1 MKNTENKSM
10 PKVKHPIL
18 SVGMA
23 LIQEWQLLV
32 NLFTTAVF
40 VHYGKE
46 LLEDLGHPLRFAFV
60 LTWLLLTIIFSLFAV
75 VRHAESLAEKLGEPF
90 GTLLLTLAV
99 TSIEVMIIVS
109 TMSTGHGSP
118 TLARDAMY
126 GVIMIMLNG
135 MVGLT
140 LLIGGLKYKEQDY
153 NLQGAN
159 SFLAVILP
167 LAVIGLVLPNYTSSS
182 PDHTLTTMQASF
194 LVIVSI
200 ALYGIF
206 LTIQN
211 GRHRAYFR
219 VARPTVETQNAKRK
233 WKITHEI
240 RSVPYHLIL
249 LLAYMVPLT
258 ALTQHLAVPIEFTI
272 SVLGA
277 PVALA
282 GFLVAFLMLAP
293 ESLGAIRAAL
303 SNDLQ
308 KSVNILLG
316 SVLATIGLTIPAV
329 LAYGLLFNKTI
340 ILGLS
345 PIDVTLLSLT
355 LVLSTMTFSSSRTN
369 VLLGSVHLLL
379 FFSYLMLNFSTLIDS
394 ISMQTVALSNP
405 SFSRSFPCL
414 S

>member
-1 MKNTENKSM
+1 
-10 PKVKHPIL
+10 
-18 SVGMA
+18 MA
-23 LIQEWQLLV
+23 LLQEWPLLINV
-32 NLFTTAVF
+32 FTTAAF
-40 VHYGKE
+40 LRYGQY
-46 LLEDLGHPLRFAFV
+46 LLADLAHPLSFTFV
-60 LTWLLLTIIFSLFAV
+60 LTWLLLTILFSLFAV
-75 VRHAESLAEKLGEPF
+75 VRHAESLAEKLGEPL
-90 GTLLLTLAV
+90 GTLVLTLAV

-126 GVIMIMLNG
+126 GVVMIMLNG

-140 LLIGGLKYKEQDY
+140 LLIGALKYKEQDY
-153 NLQGAN
+153 NLQGAS

-182 PDHTLTTMQASF
+182 PDQTFSTLQAAF
-194 LVIVSI
+194 LVIVSV

-211 GRHRAYFR
+211 GRHRAYFK
-219 VARPTVETQNAKRK
+219 VARQTLETKDAKRK
-233 WKITHEI
+233 WRITHEV
-240 RSVPYHLIL
+240 RSLSYHLLL
-249 LLAYMVPLT
+249 LLAYMGPLVI
-258 ALTQHLAVPIEFTI
+258 LTQHLAVPMEFTI

-282 GFLVAFLMLAP
+282 GFLIAALVLAP
-293 ESLGAIRAAL
+293 ESVGAVRAAL

-308 KSVNILLG
+308 KSVNVLMG

-329 LAYGLLFNKTI
+329 LAYGLFFHKPI
-340 ILGLS
+340 ILGLE

-369 VLLGSVHLLL
+369 VLQGSVHLLL
-379 FFSYLMLNFSTLIDS
+379 FFSYLMLIF
-394 ISMQTVALSNP
+394 Q
-405 SFSRSFPCL
+405 R
-414 S
+414 